1 MGDHFGQQLAD
12 GQAILHFMSC
22 GNKLKV
28 RRGYVVE
35 SDNGKD
41 KSISLTVQFL
51 DSELESKVAPY
62 NVVIV
67 G

>member
-1 MGDHFGQQLAD
+1 MCDHFGQQLAN
-12 GQAILHFMSC
+12 GQAILHFMLCS
-22 GNKLKV
+22 NKIKV

-35 SDNGKD
+35 PDNGKD